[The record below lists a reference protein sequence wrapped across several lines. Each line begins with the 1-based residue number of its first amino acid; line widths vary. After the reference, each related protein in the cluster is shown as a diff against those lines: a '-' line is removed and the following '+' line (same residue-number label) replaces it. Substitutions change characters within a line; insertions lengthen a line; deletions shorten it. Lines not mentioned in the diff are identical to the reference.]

1 MIKLPSWLWF
11 HACQYY
17 LKQLSIKMLVDP
29 GRQTFKVEAQR
40 LTLGSLGQMEEHFTL
55 ALLASFSLMEK

>member
-17 LKQLSIKMLVDP
+17 LKQLSIKMLLILE
-29 GRQTFKVEAQR
+29 GKLFKVEAQR

-55 ALLASFSLMEK
+55 AFLASFSLMEK

>member
-29 GRQTFKVEAQR
+29 ERQTFKVEAQR
-40 LTLGSLGQMEEHFTL
+40 LTLESLGQIDRK
-55 ALLASFSLMEK
+55 SVV